1 MIYAPPSRP
10 LERVFRKHSANL
22 NRAPDGAEVC
32 VIAFDGKTLKGSF
45 DNFNDAKAKQK
56 LLSRAFCSTN
66 LTLYIQ
72 LALGDVSISSPML
85 RDNEL
90 LDAERSVANIVAKL
104 QLNSASAPDAS
115 PSANDGPVSEQRG
128 LN

>member
-1 MIYAPPSRP
+1 VKFRRP
-10 LERVFRKHSANL
+10 TRQ
-22 NRAPDGAEVC
+22 
-32 VIAFDGKTLKGSF
+32 TLKGSF

-90 LDAERSVANIVAKL
+90 LDAERSLANIVAKL